1 MKKINLN
8 KEINLNE
15 DVDLKK
21 VSSKAKGT
29 MKEFKDFATKG
40 NLIDMAVGVVIGTA
54 FSKIVTSLV
63 NDIIMPLISLATQG
77 IDFSQLFIS
86 LDGNTYATLEE
97 ATAAGAATL
106 TYGNFITAVIDFLI
120 IAFSIFIVTK
130 KIFVSHKK
138 VEEAPA
144 PATTKICPYC
154 KTEINKAAT
163 RCPNCTSE
171 LQ

>member
-120 IAFSIFIVTK
+120 IAFSIFSIS
-130 KIFVSHKK
+130 VS
-138 VEEAPA
+138 ASSSLSPITISSA
-144 PATTKICPYC
+144 
-154 KTEINKAAT
+154 
-163 RCPNCTSE
+163 S
-171 LQ
+171 

>member
-8 KEINLNE
+8 KEIDLNK
-15 DVDLKK
+15 DVDLEKISKK
-21 VSSKAKGT
+21 TKGT
-29 MKEFKDFATKG
+29 LKEFKEFATKG
-40 NLIDMAVGVVIGTA
+40 NLIDMAVGVVIGSA

-77 IDFSQLFIS
+77 IDFSQLFLS
-86 LDGNTYATLEE
+86 LDGKHYQTLEE
-97 ATAAGAATL
+97 ATTAGAATL

-130 KIFVSHKK
+130 KIFVSRKK
-138 VEEAPA
+138 VEEKPK
-144 PATTKICPYC
+144 PVTTKVCPFC
-154 KTEINKAAT
+154 KTEIHKDAT

-171 LQ
+171 L